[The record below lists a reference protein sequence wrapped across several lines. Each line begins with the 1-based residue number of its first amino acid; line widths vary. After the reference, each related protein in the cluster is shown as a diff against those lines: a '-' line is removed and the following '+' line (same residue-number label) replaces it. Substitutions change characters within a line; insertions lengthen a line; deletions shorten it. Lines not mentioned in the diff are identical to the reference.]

1 MQIEMLIKEFRTE
14 RKMTLKKLSMLSGVS
29 ITYINE
35 LENNLKCPSIIT
47 IEMLSKA
54 LKVDVKELYRIKN

>member
-1 MQIEMLIKEFRTE
+1 MQIEMLIKEIRTE
-14 RKMTLKKLSMLSGVS
+14 RKMTLKKLSKLSGVS

-54 LKVDVKELYRIKN
+54 LKVDIKELYRIKN

>member
-1 MQIEMLIKEFRTE
+1 MQIEMLIKEIRTE

-54 LKVDVKELYRIKN
+54 LKVDIKELYRIKN